1 MTPPP
6 GKDEEIVP
14 RWEWRTFGERF
25 AEAEGRF
32 AALSPEREQE
42 SDEIYLVSLKSDAS
56 VKVRD
61 GLMDVKLL
69 QRVDGSGL
77 EQWKPIMKAAFPL
90 SADQALTVVDA
101 LGASA
106 PPTVRAEYE
115 LDQLIDEL
123 VTPSPDLSAVRVG
136 KRRAHYTI
144 GGCMA
149 ELSEVSASEA
159 RRRTIGIES
168 EDPDLVRATV
178 RELGLESRPNVS
190 LPRELKALASG
201 ARRYA
206 AIDIGTNS
214 EKFHV
219 GEVRADGIWETIVD
233 RAVVTRLGE
242 SFNET
247 GRLGDEPIERTV
259 AAVADMAEEA
269 RRNGVEEIAAVGTAV
284 LRLAPNG
291 STLLDAVREQA
302 HVEVEVIDGEE
313 EARLAYVAAKSS
325 LGLGRGSHTVFDTG
339 GGSSQFTFGR
349 NGRIDERFSVNVGAV
364 RLTEQY
370 GLTEEVAEDRLAS
383 AREAIAAELA
393 VLEGRPVTDAL
404 IGMGGAVTNLAAV
417 KLGLTTYDADAVHG
431 SVLDRAEIDR
441 QIELY
446 RVRSA
451 DQRRQIAGLQPG
463 RAEVI
468 LAGACIV
475 DTILAKLGRE
485 SFIVSD
491 RGVRHGLLMERF
503 GGAA

>member
-1 MTPPP
+1 MTPAP
-6 GKDEEIVP
+6 GKDDEIVP

-25 AEAEGRF
+25 GEAEDRF
-32 AALSPEREQE
+32 AALSLERVRE

-61 GLMDVKLL
+61 GLMDVKQL
-69 QRVDGSGL
+69 QRVDSSGL
-77 EQWKPIMKAAFPL
+77 EQWKPTMKAAFPL
-90 SADQALTVVDA
+90 PADQVLAVMEA
-101 LGASA
+101 LGTVPRPSA
-106 PPTVRAEYE
+106 RAVYE
-115 LDQLIDEL
+115 LGQLIDDL
-123 VTPSPDLSAVRVG
+123 VRPNPDLFAVEVH

-149 ELSEVSASEA
+149 ELSEVSALEA
-159 RRRTIGIES
+159 GRRTIGIES
-168 EDPDLVRATV
+168 EDPDLVRATI
-178 RELGLESRPNVS
+178 RELGLESRANIS
-190 LPRELKALASG
+190 LPRELKALATG

-214 EKFHV
+214 VKFHV
-219 GEVRADGIWETIVD
+219 GEARADGIWQTILD

-242 SFNET
+242 GYNET
-247 GRLGDEPIERTV
+247 GRLGEETIERTI

-269 RRNGVEEIAAVGTAV
+269 RRSGVEAIAAVGTAV

-291 STLLDAVREQA
+291 STLVDAVAERA

-313 EARLAYVAAKSS
+313 EARLAYIAAKSS

-339 GGSSQFTFGR
+339 GGSSQFTFVR
-349 NGRIDERFSVNVGAV
+349 NGRVDERFSVNVGAV

-370 GLTEEVAEDRLAS
+370 GLSGKVTEDRLAS

-393 VLEGRPVTDAL
+393 VLEGRPVPDAL

-417 KLGLTTYDADAVHG
+417 KLGLATYDPDAVHG
-431 SVLDRAEIDR
+431 SVLDRTEIDR

-446 RVRSA
+446 CARSA
-451 DQRRQIAGLQPG
+451 EQRRQIVGLQPG

-475 DTILAKLGRE
+475 SAILAKLGRE

-491 RGVRHGLLMERF
+491 RGLRHGLLMERF

>member
-1 MTPPP
+1 MTAPP
-6 GKDEEIVP
+6 GKDDAIVP

-25 AEAEGRF
+25 GEAEGRF

-61 GLMDVKLL
+61 GLMDVKPL
-69 QRVDGSGL
+69 QRIDSSGL
-77 EQWKPIMKAAFPL
+77 EQWKPTMKAAFPL
-90 SADQALTVVDA
+90 SADQVLAVTEA
-101 LGASA
+101 LGTV
-106 PPTVRAEYE
+106 PPPSPRAEYE

-123 VTPSPDLSAVRVG
+123 VSPSPDLSAVRVR

-149 ELSEVSASEA
+149 ELSEVSALEA

-168 EDPDLVRATV
+168 EDPDLVRATI
-178 RELGLESRPNVS
+178 RELGLESRANVS
-190 LPRELKALASG
+190 LPRELKALAAG

-214 EKFHV
+214 VKFHV
-219 GEVRADGIWETIVD
+219 GEVRADGISQTIAD

-242 SFNET
+242 GFNET
-247 GRLGDEPIERTV
+247 GRLGEEPIERTV
-259 AAVADMAEEA
+259 AAVADIAEEA
-269 RRNGVEEIAAVGTAV
+269 RRIGVEAIAAVGTAV

-291 STLLDAVREQA
+291 STLVEAVAERA
-302 HVEVEVIDGEE
+302 HVEVGIIDGEE
-313 EARLAYVAAKSS
+313 EARLAYIAAKSS
-325 LGLGRGSHTVFDTG
+325 LGLGSGSHTVFDTG

-349 NGRIDERFSVNVGAV
+349 NGRVDERFSVNVGAI

-370 GLTEEVAEDRLAS
+370 GLSGEVTEDTLAS
-383 AREAIAAELA
+383 AREAIAAALA
-393 VLEGRPVTDAL
+393 VLEGRPVPDAL
-404 IGMGGAVTNLAAV
+404 VGMGGAVTNLAAV
-417 KLGLTTYDADAVHG
+417 KLGLATYDPDAVHG
-431 SVLDRAEIDR
+431 SILDRAEVDR
-441 QIELY
+441 QIERY
-446 RVRSA
+446 RARSA
-451 DQRRQIAGLQPG
+451 EQRRQIVGLQPG

-468 LAGACIV
+468 LGGACIV
-475 DTILAKLGRE
+475 STILAKLGRE

-491 RGVRHGLLMERF
+491 RGLRHGLLMERF